1 MQLHQKITTIAF
13 DADDTL
19 WVNEPYF
26 QEAEQAFIQLLNEYA
41 SSDLLSQALYQ
52 TEVKNLPL
60 YGFGIKGFILCM
72 IETAQHISA
81 NRLSPH
87 IIAEIIALGH
97 DLLQKPIELLEGVQP
112 TLEALHGK
120 YKLIL
125 ATKGDLL
132 DQQRKIANSN
142 LGHYFHHIEVMSD
155 KQTTDYQQLLQRL
168 ACKPEAFFM
177 VGNSMKSDILPV
189 LALDAHAGYLPYHVT
204 WSHEQHD
211 SLPQHTQ
218 FISLQKMTDLLEI
231 L

>member
-1 MQLHQKITTIAF
+1 MRLQNKITTLAF

-26 QEAEQAFIQLLNEYA
+26 QEAEQQFVHLLQDYQTAEQL
-41 SSDLLSQALYQ
+41 SSELYQ

-72 IETAQHISA
+72 IETAQRVSHHQV
-81 NRLSPH
+81 SPQ
-87 IIAEIIALGH
+87 IIANILDLGH
-97 DLLQKPIELLEGVQP
+97 ALLQRPVELLAGVQQ
-112 TLEALHGK
+112 TLDALHGK
-120 YKLIL
+120 YDLIL

-132 DQQRKIANSN
+132 DQQRKIKNSA
-142 LGHYFHHIEVMSD
+142 LGDYFHHIEIMSD
-155 KQTTDYQQLLQRL
+155 KQTVDYEHLLRRL
-168 ACKPEAFFM
+168 SCKPEQFFM

-189 LALDAHAGYLPYHVT
+189 LALDAHAGYIPYSVT

-211 SLPQHTQ
+211 TPLQHEKLITLQTLP
-218 FISLQKMTDLLEI
+218 DLLHY